1 MTTLWGEPL
10 SLVPSPR
17 EGNGRTLSP
26 AVSFAH
32 IARASPLSCPTGKM
46 MQLHHIFPID
56 PRDILAVYSGQKVG
70 THDGRQ
76 ADVKRFA
83 VFLLAL
89 QTVSPAH

>member
-32 IARASPLSCPTGKM
+32 IARASPLSCPTRKM
-46 MQLHHIFPID
+46 MQSHYIFPID
-56 PRDILAVYSGQKVG
+56 PGDRLQVYSGQKVG

-76 ADVKRFA
+76 ADVKRFVA
-83 VFLLAL
+83 FLHAL
-89 QTVSPAH
+89 RTVSPGL